1 MLLLSERTIYEKT
14 MKKTNLKT
22 IKLIVIL
29 SILGL
34 LDAIYLALIKFLSKP
49 EMCLPGIG
57 DCWSV
62 NMSSYSSIYGI
73 PVSILGALAYIALMI
88 ILFLEIKQP
97 NLRNILIQLGFGI
110 TCAGFLFSIYLTY
123 LEIFVIHAI
132 CPFCVIS
139 AILMTALFIIY
150 IFRLKETM

>member
-1 MLLLSERTIYEKT
+1 
-14 MKKTNLKT
+14 MKKTNLKA
-22 IKLIVIL
+22 IKFIIVL
-29 SILGL
+29 SIIGL
-34 LDAIYLALIKFLSKP
+34 IDAIYLALIKFLSKP
-49 EMCLPGIG
+49 EMCLPGLG

-73 PVSILGALAYIALMI
+73 PVSILGALAYIALLL
-88 ILFLEIKQP
+88 ILFIEIKQP
-97 NLRNILIQLGFGI
+97 NLRNILVKFGFGI

-123 LEIFVIHAI
+123 LELFVIHAV

-139 AILMTALFIIY
+139 AIVMTVLFIIY